1 MTRTVHKKIEIT
13 EDYTDGGSNFKII
26 FGILLGIGIGA
37 VLVYTFLKKYQKNV
51 VTLNTSPSTKEIT
64 KEIYTPYTP
73 NDMRSLLLV
82 DNHNNEKWKIV
93 RNESGGI
100 EEIEIL
106 KSDIN
111 NHQSDAQNNTQNNT
125 ITQPDNVDTIILK
138 PENTNIHKH
147 I

>member
-13 EDYTDGGSNFKII
+13 EEYTDGGSNFKII

-111 NHQSDAQNNTQNNT
+111 NHQNNVQNNITTQL
-125 ITQPDNVDTIILK
+125 DNIDTVILK
-138 PENTNIHKH
+138 PENTSIHKRV
-147 I
+147 